1 MLLFQRHQRRP
12 CYLFIF
18 SGHPPYFIGAAGADS
33 HENLYRFY
41 FIENSFLLRNNG
53 KNIPMVSLTFCRKWD
68 YKICEESSKHSPV
81 WKLMKLHNIIKFKSL
96 CSCVVKG
103 YREEV
108 YISCAPYIFAM
119 AMKCIISISISNL
132 NDHVTFIW
140 GFLMLLLA
148 IICQTFLSNCQR
160 TPHEVIMWM
169 TRRNKI
175 VKTLLFAAYNF
186 ALVINSFN
194 IFMW

>member
-1 MLLFQRHQRRP
+1 MKQLFTSEQRQEYSNGFVNLLSWMRLQNVRREP
-12 CYLFIF
+12 KAF
-18 SGHPPYFIGAAGADS
+18 A
-33 HENLYRFY
+33 
-41 FIENSFLLRNNG
+41 
-53 KNIPMVSLTFCRKWD
+53 
-68 YKICEESSKHSPV
+68 V
-81 WKLMKLHNIIKFKSL
+81 WKLIKLQNILYGFKSL

-169 TRRNKI
+169 TRRNQI

>member
-1 MLLFQRHQRRP
+1 M
-12 CYLFIF
+12 C
-18 SGHPPYFIGAAGADS
+18 
-33 HENLYRFY
+33 
-41 FIENSFLLRNNG
+41 
-53 KNIPMVSLTFCRKWD
+53 K
-68 YKICEESSKHSPV
+68 ESSKHSPV
-81 WKLMKLHNIIKFKSL
+81 WKSIKLQNILYGFKSL

-160 TPHEVIMWM
+160 TPHEVNMRM
-169 TRRNKI
+169 TRRNQI
-175 VKTLLFAAYNF
+175 VKILLFAAHSF
-186 ALVINSFN
+186 ALGMNSFN
-194 IFMW
+194 VTTASLQVRK